1 MAAAPPVRA
10 ARGLSL
16 VELGIALAVVALL
29 AGLAWPSFSMPLRK
43 SRRADATVALERLW
57 RAQERQREA
66 QGRYALTLGELH
78 GATVSEG
85 GLYRLELVSFGPDA
99 YDLVAHA
106 QGRQADDVDCPA
118 LVLHVQGL
126 ISERGP
132 DARCW
137 NL

>member
-1 MAAAPPVRA
+1 MAAPLPARA

-16 VELGIALAVVALL
+16 VELGIALAVLALL
-29 AGLAWPSFSMPLRK
+29 AGLTWPGFITPLRK
-43 SRRADATVALERLW
+43 SRRADASVALERLW
-57 RAQERQREA
+57 RAQEKHRET
-66 QGRYALTLGELH
+66 QGRYADKLSDLH
-78 GATVSEG
+78 GAEVSEG
-85 GLYRLELVSFGPDA
+85 GLYRLELLSFGPDA

-106 QGRQADDVDCPA
+106 QGRQADDRDCPA

-126 ISERGP
+126 LSERGP